1 VVLQGVFEFLTVIVM
16 NSFSFTSRVFPT
28 QSTPTDI
35 SSSLSE
41 ILSTAFSN
49 PKVLIVMLIQLM
61 LGLGLGY
68 VSVKALK
75 YALALIA
82 ILALGSMLSLYGV

>member
-1 VVLQGVFEFLTVIVM
+1 MKMFEFLTVLVV
-16 NSFSFTSRVFPT
+16 NFLSFISRVFPT

-41 ILSTAFSN
+41 ILSIAFSN
-49 PKVLIVMLIQLM
+49 PKVLIVMLIQLTH
-61 LGLGLGY
+61 GLGLGY
-68 VSVKALK
+68 ISFKALK

-82 ILALGSMLSLYGV
+82 ILALGSILSLYGA